1 MSTAPDPLV
10 EEFLAY
16 LSAER
21 GRSANTLK
29 AYRRDLE
36 ALASWLGPQRR
47 LASLRPGELDRFVAD
62 RLAQGAAPATVA
74 RQASAARG
82 LFRFATEEG
91 LVPSDP
97 VLDAP
102 AVKVPSRL
110 PKALPEEV
118 VLELIE
124 GVDGDDALSRRDRAM
139 LELLYGTGA
148 RVGELVGLNL
158 GDLSRSEGLLRVRGK
173 GNRER
178 LVPVGTAA
186 TEALSR
192 WLEAPGRPALA
203 PDRFARRMD
212 ADALFLNQRGRRI
225 SRQGVARVV
234 QQRAI
239 RAGISG
245 PVSPHVLRHSCASHM
260 LAHGADVRVVQE
272 LLGHASIG
280 TTQIYTKVTGA
291 HLQQAYLSA
300 HPRASRDAGVT

>member
-1 MSTAPDPLV
+1 MSAPTDPIV
-10 EEFLAY
+10 EEFLDY

-21 GRSANTLK
+21 GRSVNTLK

-36 ALASWLGPQRR
+36 ALSAWLGPGRS
-47 LASLRPGELDRFVAD
+47 LSSLRPGELDRFVAS
-62 RLAQGAAPATVA
+62 RLASGAAPSSVA

-82 LFRFATEEG
+82 LFRFALEEG
-91 LVPSDP
+91 LVAADP
-97 VLDAP
+97 VVDAP

-124 GVDGDDALSRRDRAM
+124 GVNGDDALSRRDRAM

-173 GNRER
+173 GGRER

-186 TEALSR
+186 TEALAR
-192 WLEAPGRPALA
+192 WLEPSGRAALA
-203 PDRFARRMD
+203 PPSFARRAD

-234 QQRAI
+234 VERAE
-239 RAGISG
+239 RAGVAG

-280 TTQIYTKVTGA
+280 TTQIYTKVTGR
-291 HLQQAYLSA
+291 HLKEAYLGA
-300 HPRASRDAGVT
+300 HPRAASRGQPS